1 MFYIIEGNICSG
13 KQKLIQLLY
22 KHKFKIKYIENDF
35 IEIDQFFNI
44 NNGKALLLKLISSI
58 IDKFQ
63 TYSVYDNDTI
73 YIMKNS
79 WIYYRYIVLELLF
92 DRNIINKNDY
102 DQFIIMYNKLL
113 DIVNIN
119 VKYIYINVETNTCY
133 KRSLEKYKNIKYN
146 FQLIEKINNLYN
158 YWLSIDNNIINID
171 SNIDFINDEYSENNM
186 IKKLSFINNYIEENN
201 NIDTEWTTVKSK
213 RKKKNGFNLKN

>member
-22 KHKFKIKYIENDF
+22 KHKFKIKYIETDF

>member
-22 KHKFKIKYIENDF
+22 KHKFKIKYIETDF

-79 WIYYRYIVLELLF
+79 WIYYRYIVLE
-92 DRNIINKNDY
+92 
-102 DQFIIMYNKLL
+102 
-113 DIVNIN
+113 
-119 VKYIYINVETNTCY
+119 
-133 KRSLEKYKNIKYN
+133 
-146 FQLIEKINNLYN
+146 
-158 YWLSIDNNIINID
+158 
-171 SNIDFINDEYSENNM
+171 
-186 IKKLSFINNYIEENN
+186 
-201 NIDTEWTTVKSK
+201 
-213 RKKKNGFNLKN
+213 